1 MKHSNIFKMLQ
12 SLIPILALAAT
23 AASHCTR
30 PQLVEVTEKYLASQT
45 AGDAASF
52 KTLFDTA
59 AWIGYYENSKKA
71 DVETGILTQA
81 LHIDRNRSI
90 YDTTN
95 CASWTEIYV
104 ANPQAPYVI
113 GTQLR
118 FANHKINKVDT
129 IITKPGDWLFNVT
142 GNMYWSAKEDW
153 GPIPVEKRDSRA
165 TIKAAADAYCDLFNN
180 PNVTVP
186 WGTPCAR
193 LEGGAYTGRGLAND
207 SCAVGVPSGVVL
219 NNRRYVIDEELG
231 SVDVMLDFGGA
242 GGLPDSHEFRVEGGK
257 IRYVH
262 TMTACSVPN
271 CGFGAPPSPPKFR
284 R

>member
-1 MKHSNIFKMLQ
+1 MLH
-12 SLIPILALAAT
+12 LLAPILALAAT
-23 AASHCTR
+23 ATAHCTR
-30 PQLVEVTEKYLASQT
+30 PQLVEATAKYLASQT

-52 KTLFDTA
+52 TTLFDNST
-59 AWIGYYENSKKA
+59 WLGYFENSKKA
-71 DVETGILTQA
+71 DVAKGILTQP

-90 YDTTN
+90 YDTTS
-95 CASWTEIYV
+95 CATWTEIYV

-153 GPIPVEKRDSRA
+153 GPIPAEKRDTRA
-165 TIKAAADAYCDLFNN
+165 TIKAAADAYCDLFANAN
-180 PNVTVP
+180 TTVP

-207 SCAVGVPSGVVL
+207 SCNVGVPSGVTL

-257 IRYVH
+257 LRYVH

-271 CGFGAPPSPPKFR
+271 CGFGAPPTAPPSFR
-284 R
+284 PRFRG